1 MTAQTL
7 DERGTARIPGLPVL
21 PAPAG
26 TGHTAF
32 RADIQGL
39 RAVAVG
45 LVVLYHAGLPW
56 LPGGF
61 VGVDVFFVLSGFLIT
76 QGLVTELE
84 RRGTVSLA
92 GFYARRARR
101 ILPAAAVA
109 LVATAALTVA
119 FLPQQRWLQVAQD
132 LVQSSIYLVNWD
144 LADRAVDYSA
154 RDQAASP
161 LQHFWSLA
169 VEEQFYVVWPLAI
182 LAVVGL
188 VRLARRVRPRSAPA
202 AGLSRLHL
210 VLPLLLI
217 AVPSLAWSISLSASD
232 PGRAYFVTTTRMWE
246 LALGA
251 LLAVLPV
258 VAPASARL
266 SQAVG
271 WAGLA
276 AIVYAAATFDG
287 ATAYPGSAA
296 LLPTLGAVAV
306 LWSALSGEARRQNP
320 LLRTRPMTWVGS
332 LSYSLY
338 LWHWP
343 VLIIAAAQTID
354 GDLRLRWGLL
364 LVAASVVPA
373 WVSLKLVE
381 RPLLSSPALR
391 RSSSQ
396 ALLVGAVCTLLALL
410 AGYGLRNHQQ
420 VTAAETVAPVFDP
433 SVTPG
438 ANALRWDEANGTPQ
452 DSFPV
457 IFPDPTV
464 AFGDVPV
471 LDGHECAVDL
481 GSVAANPCSFGNL
494 AGDVTIALVGDSH
507 ADQYVP
513 AVEAAAIERG
523 WRLDVYTR
531 GSCPFNALTVD
542 IEGAPNIPCDAHNVN
557 VTAALL
563 ADPPDALLVTGS
575 RYAASLPD
583 RPVPSLEE
591 SKPLLA
597 EGYRDAWAPF
607 VAAGVP
613 VVAIRDTP
621 RPDVLVPECVA
632 ANVEEL
638 SRCAMDRDEIL
649 WADGPEVT
657 AAIGT
662 PGVELLDLTR
672 WICPADTCPAVI
684 GGVVVYR
691 DGNHLT
697 ATYARSLASMVSDEL
712 APLVG

>member
-1 MTAQTL
+1 MSAQVL
-7 DERGTARIPGLPVL
+7 DQPATARIPVL
-21 PAPAG
+21 PATPPAG
-26 TGHTAF
+26 GTGATTF

-45 LVVLYHAGLPW
+45 VVVLYHAGLPW
-56 LPGGF
+56 LPGGY

-109 LVATAALTVA
+109 LLGTAALTVA

-132 LVQSSIYLVNWD
+132 VVQSSIYLVNWD

-188 VRLARRVRPRSAPA
+188 VRLARRARPASVRPV
-202 AGLSRLHL
+202 GISRLHL
-210 VLPLLLI
+210 VVPLLLI
-217 AVPSLAWSISLSASD
+217 AVPSLAWSISLSATD

-251 LLAVLPV
+251 ALAVVPV
-258 VAPASARL
+258 VAPASARV
-266 SQAVG
+266 SRAVG

-276 AIVYAAATFDG
+276 AIGWAAATFD
-287 ATAYPGSAA
+287 ATTVFPGSAA

-320 LLRTRPMTWVGS
+320 LLRTRPMTWIGT

-343 VLIIAAAQTID
+343 LLVIATAQTAD

-364 LVAASVVPA
+364 LVAAAVVPA

-381 RPLLSSPALR
+381 RPVLSSPALR
-391 RSSSQ
+391 RSAGP
-396 ALLVGAVCTLLALL
+396 ALLLGAVCTLVALV
-410 AGYGLRNHQQ
+410 AGLGLRDHQRT
-420 VTAAETVAPVFDP
+420 TAAETVTPVFDP
-433 SVTPG
+433 SITPG
-438 ANALRWDEANGTPQ
+438 AAAVRWDAANGSPQ

-457 IFPDPTV
+457 IVPAPTV

-471 LDGHECAVDL
+471 LDGHGCVIDQ

-494 AGDVTIALVGDSH
+494 ASGTRIALVGDSH

-513 AVEAAAIERG
+513 AVEAAAVERG

-542 IEGAPNIPCDAHNVN
+542 LDGAPNLPCDAHVDN

-563 ADPPDALLVTGS
+563 ADPPDALLVAGS
-575 RYAASLPD
+575 RYQASVADGPI
-583 RPVPSLEE
+583 PSLED

-597 EGYRDAWAPF
+597 QGYRDAWAPF
-607 VAAGVP
+607 VAAGIP
-613 VVAIRDTP
+613 VVSIRDTP

-632 ANVEEL
+632 ANEDQL
-638 SRCAMDRDEIL
+638 SRCAHDRDAIVWE
-649 WADGPEVT
+649 DGPEVT
-657 AAIGT
+657 AATGN

-672 WICPADTCPAVI
+672 WICPAESCPAVI

-697 ATYARSLASMVSDEL
+697 ATYARTLGSMVSDEL
-712 APLVG
+712 APLLG

>member
-1 MTAQTL
+1 MSAQVL
-7 DERGTARIPGLPVL
+7 DEPATTRIAGLPVL
-21 PAPAG
+21 PPAG
-26 TGHTAF
+26 GSGDTVF

-84 RRGTVSLA
+84 RRGTISLA

-101 ILPAAAVA
+101 ILPAAVVA
-109 LVATAALTVA
+109 LVGTAALTVA
-119 FLPQQRWLQVAQD
+119 FLPEQRWLQVAQD
-132 LVQSSIYLVNWD
+132 VVQSAIYLVNWD

-188 VRLARRVRPRSAPA
+188 VRLARRGRPRSGRPE
-202 AGLSRLHL
+202 GLSRLHL
-210 VLPLLLI
+210 LLPLLLI
-217 AVPSLAWSISLSASD
+217 AVPSLAWSVSLSASD

-251 LLAVLPV
+251 ALAVVPV

-266 SQAVG
+266 SRAVG

-276 AIVYAAATFDG
+276 AIVYAAATFDS
-287 ATAYPGSAA
+287 TTVFPGSAA

-320 LLRTRPMTWVGS
+320 LLRTRPMTWIGS

-343 VLIIAAAQTID
+343 VLIIATAQTVD

-373 WVSLKLVE
+373 WLSLRLVE
-381 RPLLSSPALR
+381 RPVLTSPALR
-391 RSSSQ
+391 RSSGQ

-410 AGYGLRNHQQ
+410 VGIGLKNHQLGA
-420 VTAAETVAPVFDP
+420 VEAETAVFDP

-438 ANALRWDEANGTPQ
+438 ANALRWDPANGTPQ

-457 IFPDPTV
+457 VYPSPAV
-464 AFGDVPV
+464 AAGDVPV
-471 LDGHECAVDL
+471 LDGHECVVDL
-481 GSVAANPCSFGNL
+481 GSVAANPCSFGHL
-494 AGDVTIALVGDSH
+494 AGGTTIALVGDSH

-531 GSCPFNALTVD
+531 GSCPFNAATVD
-542 IEGAPNIPCDAHNVN
+542 LDGAPNTACDAHNDN
-557 VTAALL
+557 VAAALL
-563 ADPPDALLVTGS
+563 ADPPDALLVAGS
-575 RYAASLPD
+575 RYQASVAEGPL
-583 RPVPSLEE
+583 PSLED

-597 EGYRDAWAPF
+597 QGYRDAWAPF
-607 VAAGVP
+607 VDAGIP
-613 VVAIRDTP
+613 VVALRDTP

-632 ANVEEL
+632 EHVTEL
-638 SRCAMDRDEIL
+638 SRCAMDRDAIL
-649 WADGPEVT
+649 WPDGPEVT
-657 AAIGT
+657 AAT
-662 PGVELLDLTR
+662 DAPGVELLDLTP
-672 WICPADTCPAVI
+672 WICPGDSCPMVI

-697 ATYARSLASMVSDEL
+697 ATYARSLGSMVSDEL
-712 APLVG
+712 AALLG